1 MINEVR
7 NTVLFILNKDNN
19 GYITPSQFNLYA
31 KQAQI
36 EIFESYFH
44 DYSRAVNKRNVHGHT
59 SGYSDIPRRLEEV
72 IDRFTSVDVPV
83 YSGATG
89 TFALP
94 TDAYKMEQVT
104 VASGLIDVEK
114 VSYGQLARLR
124 SSLDTAPSTDY
135 PVYVINEN
143 GMQVFPTS
151 LNTTGDILANYIKYP
166 ETPNWTY
173 NTFSGGEPLFNA
185 STAGYQ
191 DFELP
196 ASDEMNLI
204 IRILEYA
211 GIEIRDYGVVEA
223 AKKEEIQQKT
233 EQQ

>member
-1 MINEVR
+1 MINDVR

-83 YSGATG
+83 YSGVTG
-89 TFALP
+89 TFSIP
-94 TDAYKMEQVT
+94 TDAYSIGT
-104 VASGLIDVEK
+104 VFASGVIDVEK
-114 VSYGQLARLR
+114 VSYNQLSRLR
-124 SSLDTAPSTDY
+124 SSLDTAPSSDY
-135 PVYVINEN
+135 PVYIINEN
-143 GMQVFPTS
+143 GMQVLPTT
-151 LNTTGDILANYIKYP
+151 LNTTGDLGINYIRYP
-166 ETPNWTY
+166 ATPNWTY

-223 AKKEEIQQKT
+223 AKKEEMQQKT